1 MNSAKNL
8 LVSIGGLV
16 IAFYW
21 MWGFNYKRIDLR
33 DTLSLQNIE
42 IDEDDVFSTYKEVSD
57 SLISLRSLL
66 PDSISWSDYKVDQSR
81 LRKELTQTYRAL
93 NLSDMGKVRIRKF
106 YPKGSLLYISTAGV
120 YLPFVGEGHI
130 DPGLHPITHPFTM
143 MHEMSH
149 GYGWTGEDV
158 CNFLAL
164 VASINSKDEITR
176 YSGYMAYW
184 RYLRSN
190 AYRSNKEQWES
201 IEPIINEAV
210 LKDYK
215 EMIAYTDRYPDIMPS
230 LRNLIYDNYLK
241 SHGIQEGIVSYSE
254 MIRLAHGW
262 KEKHGSL
269 LLEDVR

>member
-1 MNSAKNL
+1 
-8 LVSIGGLV
+8 
-16 IAFYW
+16 
-21 MWGFNYKRIDLR
+21 MWGFNYKRVDIR
-33 DTLSLQNIE
+33 KTLGIGQVE
-42 IDEDDVFSTYKEVSD
+42 VDKDEVFDAYQEVSD
-57 SLISLRSLL
+57 SLISLRALL
-66 PDSISWSDYKVDQSR
+66 PDSINWAGYEADQNL
-81 LRKELTQTYRAL
+81 LRIDLENAYRAL
-93 NLSDMGKVRIRKF
+93 SLSDRGRVRIRKL

-164 VASINSKDEITR
+164 LGSINSKDPVVR

-190 AYRSNKEQWES
+190 AYRADKERWKS
-201 IEPIINEAV
+201 LEPVINESV
-210 LKDYK
+210 TRDYM
-215 EMIAYTDRYPDIMPS
+215 EMIEYTDRYPDILPK

-241 SHGIQEGIVSYSE
+241 SHGIKEGIVSYSE
-254 MIRLAHGW
+254 MIKLAHGW
-262 KEKHGSL
+262 KEKNGSL
-269 LLEDVR
+269 ILK